1 MTQGYTD
8 SPRYPQADP
17 QADAYH
23 QGGGGEEEDGNST
36 QDNHQYE
43 YAAGDEEGYEQ
54 GSFEEEEEVVL
65 SPQAEQS
72 DAWYYQD
79 GDKEEEDG
87 HNYCDE
93 EQHRQDGWAV
103 DDGVG
108 NVDGQ
113 GGQQQDTPYSEE
125 EWEGYTGA
133 EEGSDAEEEYECESQ
148 SDAHTDSSD
157 PGIAPECLSMLLVCG
172 LLQVACCC

>member
-1 MTQGYTD
+1 MIQGYTD

-17 QADAYH
+17 QANAYH

-36 QDNHQYE
+36 QHDHQYE
-43 YAAGDEEGYEQ
+43 YPADEEQGYEQ
-54 GSFEEEEEVVL
+54 GSYEEEEVVL
-65 SPQAEQS
+65 SPQAQQT
-72 DAWYYQD
+72 DAQHYQD
-79 GDKEEEDG
+79 GDQEEEDG
-87 HNYCDE
+87 HNYGEE

-103 DDGVG
+103 DDGEG

-113 GGQQQDTPYSEE
+113 ASPYSEE
-125 EWEGYTGA
+125 EWEGYAGS

-157 PGIAPECLSMLLVCG
+157 PGIAPECLSVLLVCG